1 MAVTPEFIE
10 QVSEALEQL
19 GYSVEQEEDV
29 IDDVSQ
35 INDDVTLP
43 GIRVQGGSMTGYVSM
58 KLLVLKQYLDNTVTA
73 IQNAW
78 NTWFGTSSDTGVQK
92 TWSDWFTARSTEWGT
107 LKVDAQ
113 TATTNANTA
122 ATAAQ
127 GATAGAE
134 NVNAGL
140 QGFTVTITD
149 RNGVSRSVDIGFEI
163 YRTYPSVAAMNADA
177 ANVPQGKF
185 VIIATTD
192 KTSEDNAKMYCKNSQ
207 GSFTFLCDLDQ
218 ASSEAWADW
227 LTNMKPAIQQAT
239 TDANSAATNANN
251 KATLAQTAADN
262 ANTSRQQIEANE
274 QTRQSNE
281 QARVAAE
288 TQRQTDWTNW
298 FSDTLP
304 TGVRKLWGDFWSGVN
319 TSWNTFFG
327 TDENSGVRGD
337 WKTLRSD
344 VVSKTQAA
352 QTATSS
358 ANTAASNAD
367 SKATLANT
375 AAANAN
381 DKATLADNKAT
392 LANEKAALANEKAT
406 YANTQG
412 DYAKAQG
419 DYAKDW
425 NDHPP
430 FIGDGTTGDENYW
443 YIWNAQTKTYQKSVY
458 ATGKDLDWDSMSEAD
473 KTDLARRVKDE
484 LVFATVET
492 CESIID
498 ELN

>member
-10 QVSEALEQL
+10 QVSEALEEL
-19 GYSVEQEEDV
+19 GYNVEQEEDV
-29 IDDVSQ
+29 ISDVSQ

-58 KLLVLKQYLDNTVTA
+58 KLAVLKAYLNNTVTA

-78 NTWFGTSSDTGVQK
+78 NTWFGTSEQEGVRK
-92 TWSDWFTARSTEWGT
+92 TWGDWFTARSTEWGS

-113 TATTNANTA
+113 TATTRANTA
-122 ATAAQ
+122 ASSAEDAI
-127 GATAGAE
+127 AGAE
-134 NVNAGL
+134 NVNAGI

-149 RNGVSRSVDIGFEI
+149 RNGVSRSVDIGFDI
-163 YRTYPSVAAMNADA
+163 YRTYVSVAAMNADA

-192 KTSEDNAKMYCKNSQ
+192 KTSADNAKMYVKNSQ

-227 LTNMKPAIQQAT
+227 LNNMKPAIEQAT
-239 TDANSAATNANN
+239 TNANNAATNANN

-281 QARVAAE
+281 QARVTAE
-288 TQRQTDWTNW
+288 TKRQTDWTNW

-304 TGVRKLWGDFWSGVN
+304 PGVRKIWDDFWSNVN
-319 TSWNTFFG
+319 TSWNAFFG
-327 TDENSGVRGD
+327 VNESSGVRGE
-337 WKTLRSD
+337 WKTLKAD
-344 VVSKTQAA
+344 VTSKTQAA
-352 QTATSS
+352 QTATTN
-358 ANTAASNAD
+358 ANIAASNAD
-367 SKATLANT
+367 SKATLAND
-375 AAANAN
+375 AATNANNKATLAN
-381 DKATLADNKAT
+381 DKAS

-412 DYAKAQG
+412 NYAKAQG

-430 FIGDGTTGDENYW
+430 FIGNGTTGDLNYW
-443 YIWNAQTKTYQKSVY
+443 YLYDRTSHQYLKGAY
-458 ATGKDLDWDSMSEAD
+458 AKGDDLDYSTMTQEEIDRLVENIKSD
-473 KTDLARRVKDE
+473 
-484 LVFATVET
+484 LVFASVET

-498 ELN
+498 EI